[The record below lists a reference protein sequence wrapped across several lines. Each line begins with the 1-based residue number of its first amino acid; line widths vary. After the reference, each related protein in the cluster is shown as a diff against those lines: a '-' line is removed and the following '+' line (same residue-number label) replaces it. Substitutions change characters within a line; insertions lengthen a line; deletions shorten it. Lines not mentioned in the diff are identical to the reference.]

1 MISVFAA
8 FNQTAFNVTGL
19 LLQVVPATE
28 NLTPEIVALVRLVA
42 VQVHG
47 SPDAVT
53 DAHHPLPVTL
63 TELIVAVLLLLVT
76 PMNSTLH
83 VTAGSSPA
91 FMTRTPLALNARLVG
106 VMVNAS
112 ALNEIADSTK
122 NISALI
128 FMFMIL
134 PCL

>member
-8 FNQTAFNVTGL
+8 FNQAAAKVTGL

-28 NLTPEIVALVRLVA
+28 NFTPEIVALVRLVA

-47 SPDAVT
+47 SPDAETVV
-53 DAHHPLPVTL
+53 HSPPPVTL

-83 VTAGSSPA
+83 VTPGSSPD
-91 FMTRTPLALNARLVG
+91 FMTSTPLALNARLVG
-106 VMVNAS
+106 VMVKAS